1 MNETTTETTYPEVST
16 LPAIKPL
23 ADAALE
29 RLGLAVAVVER
40 LKGYGKLVLADL
52 TDKKAANDLDE
63 KRKEVKRFRVAW
75 ENACKEGRS
84 EANAI
89 ADAWVKAQNSLSA
102 DFKSTEAHLAKQVE
116 AFENEQER
124 LRKIAEEERLEKIRL
139 RVESVVSVGA
149 PLDMGLVNTLDD
161 EAWGAYIEE
170 LQASAQIL
178 ETATRQADELTA
190 LGDPATPAEVLQ
202 MEAHEI
208 EHRLSVAR
216 KADHD
221 RKEAA
226 RIQEEEE
233 EAERQRVA
241 AQEKAA
247 RVRLETGA
255 QRMRDLAM
263 LGSVVDLDAVADM
276 TPDAF
281 EVALATAT
289 QEKAD
294 RDAAAAKAAQEQR
307 ERDEE
312 LARMRQAEA
321 DRLEAERQA
330 EEKRLQLEREQEDAR
345 RRAEEAEAE
354 KARQEAERKA
364 KEEREAEEA
373 RILEASRPEREKIA
387 AWAKATIEELTKGT
401 PEIADPQLSQ
411 MVTECIAGLVDDLGS
426 LRAAVEDA

>member
-139 RVESVVSVGA
+139 
-149 PLDMGLVNTLDD
+149 
-161 EAWGAYIEE
+161 
-170 LQASAQIL
+170 
-178 ETATRQADELTA
+178 
-190 LGDPATPAEVLQ
+190 
-202 MEAHEI
+202 
-208 EHRLSVAR
+208 
-216 KADHD
+216 
-221 RKEAA
+221 
-226 RIQEEEE
+226 
-233 EAERQRVA
+233 RVA